1 MVQLKPQMKRVA
13 FKMFLKPGFAA
24 EYMRR
29 HELIWPEL
37 QQLLINDGIE
47 EYYIFLDE
55 QTNELFAFLKKN
67 VNLQS
72 ATRSNNE
79 VMKKWW
85 AYMKDIMSTNAD
97 NSPLKT
103 DLLEVFSLW

>member
-1 MVQLKPQMKRVA
+1 MKRVA
-13 FKMFLKPGFAA
+13 FKMFLKPGFAV
-24 EYMRR
+24 EYKKR

-37 QQLLINDGIE
+37 KQLLISDGIE

-67 VNLQS
+67 VNPGADS
-72 ATRSNNE
+72 RGNNE
-79 VMKKWW
+79 VLKKWW
-85 AYMKDIMSTNAD
+85 TYMKDIMNTNED

-103 DLLEVFSLW
+103 ELLEVFSLW